1 MYIAIL
7 LFSLA
12 SVACRAQQVTFQA
25 YNNAALAGTPI
36 REILL
41 TPNHTT
47 IHVPGMVSAR
57 LMGSINVSTLVHDTI
72 VVECSSP
79 NTSTSTNTTLGSQK
93 KNMPFMLWLDDH
105 LVCQSGFYNDTLPHG
120 YQMDGSSE
128 TPIFV
133 SPRRTDW
140 TFYGEFWPLEETF
153 SLANDVLNIMV
164 TTTKQKIQVL
174 SLLRP
179 TISPMELQRLKLM
192 RNLQTGWGLYNH
204 HSLQEA
210 ILLPDGI
217 RLTWMLCKDD
227 NIQNCQ
233 KEPSIPATV
242 LPRHPATREFMTFD
256 VTFMELVTIRVTYH
270 FEAEDMRVVFQTL
283 ASDKNCSL
291 CNIRIWA
298 DIAYAPARS
307 GTVEQSSTNSLTV
320 HATGLRS
327 VTISALADPSLR
339 IPPTNN
345 HGQKMIHLRLPKAG
359 STVAITTR
367 NANTTIMDEKEFQL
381 TKGQSNQPSE
391 IIRQYYKTFS
401 NSTRLAEV
409 AMGIDAAI
417 YYNLIYTP
425 VERSLIAPV
434 SRGWGKAL
442 CMPALSPEME
452 YVLFDWGMLIRLI
465 VVCANCNFVMYLF
478 THPCSFKSLQIMF

>member
-1 MYIAIL
+1 MLQMQNVQYIAIL

-12 SVACRAQQVTFQA
+12 SAVCRAQQVTLQV
-25 YNNAALAGTPI
+25 YNNAALAGPPI

-47 IHVPGMVSAR
+47 VHVPGMVSAR
-57 LMGSINVSTLVHDTI
+57 LMGSINVSTLVHDAI
-72 VVECSSP
+72 MVECSSP
-79 NTSTSTNTTLGSQK
+79 NTSTSTSTNTTLGSK
-93 KNMPFMLWLDDH
+93 KRKMPFMLWLDDH
-105 LVCQSGFYNDTLPHG
+105 LVCQSGFYNDTPPHG
-120 YQMDGSSE
+120 YQMDGSSK

-164 TTTKQKIQVL
+164 TTTKHKTQVL

-179 TISPMELQRLKLM
+179 AISPVELQRLELV

-217 RLTWMLCKDD
+217 RLVWMLCKDE

-242 LPRHPATREFMTFD
+242 LPRHPATRDFMTFD
-256 VTFMELVTIRVTYH
+256 MTFMELVTIRVTYH
-270 FEAEDMRVVFQTL
+270 FEGEDMRVVFQTL
-283 ASDKNCSL
+283 VSDRTTTTTNNCSL

-307 GTVEQSSTNSLTV
+307 GTVVQPSTNSLTV

-327 VTISALADPSLR
+327 VTFSALADPSLR
-339 IPPTNN
+339 IPPKNS
-345 HGQKMIHLRLPKAG
+345 HGQKIIHLRLPRPG
-359 STVAITTR
+359 STVAITTG
-367 NANTTIMDEKEFQL
+367 NTTTAIMDEKEFQL
-381 TKGQSNQPSE
+381 TKGQSNLPSE
-391 IIRQYYKTFS
+391 IIQQYYKTFS

-452 YVLFDWGMLIRLI
+452 YVLFDWG
-465 VVCANCNFVMYLF
+465 
-478 THPCSFKSLQIMF
+478 T